1 MQLPSFA
8 MPVLSTFQ
16 PAFSTPTSNRLLVLW
31 LGAILTTGRQTLTNI
46 VRTVRHHATGHV
58 SSYHRVFS
66 QRRWS
71 AWELARLLLTFLLN
85 YVVPTGPVLL
95 AGDDTIAERPGP
107 HVFGQG
113 RHRDGV
119 RSTHSYTAY
128 RWGHQ
133 WVVVSVLVTFP
144 FAARPW
150 ALPVWVASY
159 RDPGWD
165 QAHGRRHNTPAHL
178 ARLLLACLVRWFP
191 ERQFIF
197 VGDTGCGTSET
208 ARFCRQQ
215 RRHLTLVSKF
225 YGAAALYE
233 PPPPRPRS
241 TIGRPRVKGQ
251 KLASPQEVVATRV
264 NRTRL
269 TVAWY
274 GASTR
279 DIEVVTGTGHW
290 YRLGEDLVEV
300 RWVYVDDGTGTHR
313 DEYFLTTNIT
323 MRPQQIVEC
332 YTQRWSIATTFQE
345 CRDYLKL
352 ESTKGYCQ
360 ATVLR
365 LTPCVLGLYT
375 AIVLLSLQL
384 PKPSRTL
391 GAVCWRGKSTVT
403 VSDMITCVR
412 RTLWK
417 PWCFH
422 PEGEPQEF
430 SNLSWALQETIL
442 YALAPAASWGSP
454 RRLRRF
460 RFTPLP
466 HRRAKV
472 ELRDYSRD
480 SPRERTQR

>member
-1 MQLPSFA
+1 MQLPNFA

-16 PAFSTPTSNRLLVLW
+16 PAFSTPTSNRFLVLW

-150 ALPVWVASY
+150 ALQVWVASY

-233 PPPPRPRS
+233 PPPPRHRGGHHDVCEGSGSPHCL
-241 TIGRPRVKGQ
+241 TEGQ
-251 KLASPQEVVATRV
+251 KSSSETTAETLPEREHNVSNVGTDRTQPTRRLRLSARQE
-264 NRTRL
+264 
-269 TVAWY
+269 
-274 GASTR
+274 
-279 DIEVVTGTGHW
+279 E
-290 YRLGEDLVEV
+290 LVEV
-300 RWVYVDDGTGTHR
+300 LEEQFEDTHSRGAFCRIVSDAGLGEEVAARLLGETLERERAITGPLGA
-313 DEYFLTTNIT
+313 YFIAACQREAQRQGIDLGFKGGRRGAFPPQTWP
-323 MRPQQIVEC
+323 RPTLLVNSKIHGQAVFP
-332 YTQRWSIATTFQE
+332 T
-345 CRDYLKL
+345 KL
-352 ESTKGYCQ
+352 ESQRDQVC
-360 ATVLR
+360 
-365 LTPCVLGLYT
+365 
-375 AIVLLSLQL
+375 
-384 PKPSRTL
+384 PS
-391 GAVCWRGKSTVT
+391 
-403 VSDMITCVR
+403 
-412 RTLWK
+412 
-417 PWCFH
+417 
-422 PEGEPQEF
+422 
-430 SNLSWALQETIL
+430 SNTHSH
-442 YALAPAASWGSP
+442 G
-454 RRLRRF
+454 
-460 RFTPLP
+460 
-466 HRRAKV
+466 V
-472 ELRDYSRD
+472 GN
-480 SPRERTQR
+480 